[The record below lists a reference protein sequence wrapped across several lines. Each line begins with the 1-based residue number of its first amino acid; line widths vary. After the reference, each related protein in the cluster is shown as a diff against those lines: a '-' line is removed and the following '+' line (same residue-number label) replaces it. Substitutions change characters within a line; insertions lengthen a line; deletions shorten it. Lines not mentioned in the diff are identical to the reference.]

1 MGRKCP
7 GQFVERPLGA
17 VLLQDLVQ
25 IWIRADDRKLRY
37 FLVKDDLVCVRTKLY
52 PASEESF
59 ESSGVGASDWRPRH
73 EKLTRKSDSSQPA
86 AEMAVYLFDD
96 WFDPIEAGLR
106 DRVREFIQAMV
117 EGELDAALMRPRY
130 GRRSQSSSCDAD
142 GPVGVTGH
150 RHGHRSRS
158 LWGLVLR
165 QSPRLCSSLFIGW
178 PRSFGDYAAPA
189 NGDRIVAHR
198 GARSTMSAEGISP
211 FVQGT
216 RQPAQV
222 ACASTAINHLRR
234 ADGTIATF
242 RARRAFEIRRRGAS
256 SSSPCPA

>member
-1 MGRKCP
+1 
-7 GQFVERPLGA
+7 LGHPR
-17 VLLQDLVQ
+17 
-25 IWIRADDRKLRY
+25 I
-37 FLVKDDLVCVRTKLY
+37 
-52 PASEESF
+52 ASESA
-59 ESSGVGASDWRPRH
+59 SSLSITTLRSSIQQRQPRH
-73 EKLTRKSDSSQPA
+73 LHDCSS
-86 AEMAVYLFDD
+86 
-96 WFDPIEAGLR
+96 
-106 DRVREFIQAMV
+106 
-117 EGELDAALMRPRY
+117 PR
-130 GRRSQSSSCDAD
+130 QL
-142 GPVGVTGH
+142 VTENGIG
-150 RHGHRSRS
+150 HGHRSRS

-165 QSPRLCSSLFIGW
+165 QSPRSCSSSFIGW
-178 PRSFGDYAAPA
+178 PRPLATTPRQR

-222 ACASTAINHLRR
+222 ACASTAISHLRR